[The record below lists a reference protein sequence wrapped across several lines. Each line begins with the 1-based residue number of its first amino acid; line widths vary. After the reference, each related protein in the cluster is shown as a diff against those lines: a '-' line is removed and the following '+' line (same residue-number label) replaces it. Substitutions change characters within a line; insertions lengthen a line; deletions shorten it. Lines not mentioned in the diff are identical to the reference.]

1 MRVGNVDD
9 FFIGENFRH
18 EGSRMEI
25 GGDGHAE
32 AEDEGGRV
40 VFEKCFN
47 GSFGGAVEGSGEIC
61 WVGFGEGGGEEGR
74 VVGGVLGSVDAFFG
88 GVFVS
93 KLQLWAVV
101 EKKKKRK
108 KKLTSRPQHRT
119 MHPSLLTLIRQHQR
133 PQPITL
139 HRLQLMT
146 LTPIHIRP
154 SSFPR
159 TIDNMRRLNFVQRL
173 SHGFLFV
180 HACGCAVDVFA
191 LLSEKVDEETA
202 DPALGAPDEE
212 TVGGGGGG
220 GGHGGGSGSGS

>member
-40 VFEKCFN
+40 IFEKRFN
-47 GSFGGAVEGSGEIC
+47 GSFGGAVEGSEEIC
-61 WVGFGEGGGEEGR
+61 WVGFGEGWGEEGR

-93 KLQLWAVV
+93 KSQIWAVV

-108 KKLTSRPQHRT
+108 KKTNIPSPIPYNAPLSSHTHTKASTSPTHY
-119 MHPSLLTLIRQHQR
+119 S
-133 PQPITL
+133 
-139 HRLQLMT
+139 
-146 LTPIHIRP
+146 P
-154 SSFPR
+154 SSP
-159 TIDNMRRLNFVQRL
+159 TYD
-173 SHGFLFV
+173 SHTNPHSAFQFSP
-180 HACGCAVDVFA
+180 HN
-191 LLSEKVDEETA
+191 
-202 DPALGAPDEE
+202 
-212 TVGGGGGG
+212 
-220 GGHGGGSGSGS
+220 